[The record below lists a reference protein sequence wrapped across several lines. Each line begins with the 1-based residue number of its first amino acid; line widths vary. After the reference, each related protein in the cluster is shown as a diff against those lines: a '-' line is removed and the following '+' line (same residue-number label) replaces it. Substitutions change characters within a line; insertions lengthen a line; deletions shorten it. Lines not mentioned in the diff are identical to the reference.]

1 MNKQDLMKI
10 LHCYTPYELFCQKHH
25 QELLHNLDI
34 LDLFLNTNPEYMY
47 KKDGLHY
54 PIYELFHDNFDPL
67 TDFDTIENFS
77 HTQRDPV
84 VPAYGSNTDVL
95 SGEKIILTQHDRFS
109 PPVMHKHDYY
119 ELIYVYEG
127 EFQHTIETET
137 SSLHTGDICLIPP
150 GIIHNL
156 DVRNYSVILN
166 ILIEKRTFHNI
177 FLNELKGNNILSDF
191 FLGNIYTP
199 NVNSFIIFH
208 TFGDPQIQSVIIEMC
223 LETLNKKQYFNE
235 LLHTHLLLLFGYLLR
250 NHESNCELPII
261 KKHTDITNYGI
272 LKCIEDNY
280 QSITLSELSKR
291 FHYSPQQISNKLQ
304 ALTGH
309 SFSFLVL
316 EKRMEKAKELLL
328 YTNMKIKD
336 IYLELGY
343 QNQENFIRTFKKY
356 YHVTPSEFRK
366 TRK

>member
-156 DVRNYSVILN
+156 DVRNY
-166 ILIEKRTFHNI
+166 KR
-177 FLNELKGNNILSDF
+177 
-191 FLGNIYTP
+191 
-199 NVNSFIIFH
+199 
-208 TFGDPQIQSVIIEMC
+208 
-223 LETLNKKQYFNE
+223 
-235 LLHTHLLLLFGYLLR
+235 
-250 NHESNCELPII
+250 
-261 KKHTDITNYGI
+261 
-272 LKCIEDNY
+272 
-280 QSITLSELSKR
+280 
-291 FHYSPQQISNKLQ
+291 
-304 ALTGH
+304 
-309 SFSFLVL
+309 
-316 EKRMEKAKELLL
+316 
-328 YTNMKIKD
+328 
-336 IYLELGY
+336 
-343 QNQENFIRTFKKY
+343 
-356 YHVTPSEFRK
+356 
-366 TRK
+366 